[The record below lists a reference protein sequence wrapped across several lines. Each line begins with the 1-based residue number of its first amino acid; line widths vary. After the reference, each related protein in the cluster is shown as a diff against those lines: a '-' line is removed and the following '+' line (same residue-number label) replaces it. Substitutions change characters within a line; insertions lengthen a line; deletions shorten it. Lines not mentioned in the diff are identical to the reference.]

1 MLEKTKCVME
11 FGNFDMEQMYL
22 FQVETEIQLFKK
34 MACSNLHS
42 ALSFTDLEK
51 KFTMILS
58 FSRVFTAETQ
68 TSCSVYIPKNTL
80 C

>member
-34 MACSNLHS
+34 NGM
-42 ALSFTDLEK
+42 
-51 KFTMILS
+51 
-58 FSRVFTAETQ
+58 
-68 TSCSVYIPKNTL
+68 
-80 C
+80 